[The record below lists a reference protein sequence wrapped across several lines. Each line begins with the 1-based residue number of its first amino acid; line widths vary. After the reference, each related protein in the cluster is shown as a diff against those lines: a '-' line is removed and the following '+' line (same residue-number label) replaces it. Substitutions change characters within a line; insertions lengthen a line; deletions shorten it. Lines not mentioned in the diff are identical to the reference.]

1 MTHDKVIMN
10 FFTTTQKI
18 NKNTN
23 QLFENQMIVKYICD
37 VIMLMFIT
45 DEYFEQLI
53 LMILFFFV
61 VLMLSFLFKISL
73 LVMSKILFSNCQ
85 KYKHLFFC
93 SD

>member
-1 MTHDKVIMN
+1 MTHDKVVVN
-10 FFTTTQKI
+10 FFTAAQKI

-23 QLFENQMIVKYICD
+23 RLFENQMIVKYICN
-37 VIMLMFIT
+37 VIMLMFVI

-53 LMILFFFV
+53 LMILFLFV

-73 LVMSKILFSNCQ
+73 LVMAKILFSNCQ
-85 KYKHLFFC
+85 KYKHLLFC

>member
-1 MTHDKVIMN
+1 MTHDKVIVN

-53 LMILFFFV
+53 LMILFLFV

-73 LVMSKILFSNCQ
+73 LVMSKILLSNCQ